1 MQALIQ
7 MTGRF
12 GIKFK
17 TSVVINVIVGEEVFA
32 FYQTKNIFMAL
43 AFRNMFQISI
53 PLTTR

>member
-1 MQALIQ
+1 

-43 AFRNMFQISI
+43 AFRNMF
-53 PLTTR
+53 